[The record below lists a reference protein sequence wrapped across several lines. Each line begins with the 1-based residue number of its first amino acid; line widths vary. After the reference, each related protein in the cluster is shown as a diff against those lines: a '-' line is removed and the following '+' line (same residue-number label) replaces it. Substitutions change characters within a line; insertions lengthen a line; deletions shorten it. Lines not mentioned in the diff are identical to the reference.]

1 MVATVERVAR
11 YFGADIDQHELAQL
25 ANTGDSGTNPDEM
38 EKAFQRVT
46 GKIHLR
52 TLKHI
57 EFDGRQLERDIR
69 GYNRAAKSA
78 DKKTFDVDPDKF
90 IISPQHFW
98 SVADAPTFRDM
109 KRGQNGFKHFERKI
123 KEYVDQG
130 IPLCWTLYLGMF
142 PEKGLPQSFGGH
154 MRMIFATISSRRPGG
169 PPDLL
174 HRFVGR
180 GTREEGDAGRR
191 GLQHDDGPLL
201 DGSEPLTLSA
211 KQKPSSATFFR
222 DMKPSTALFSAA
234 LALTLPA
241 AAQKAGDKVTPEAL
255 SKLEWIQGEAPAE
268 WEAGKLY
275 VIECWATW
283 CGPCIAAIPH
293 VDELYDKYQEKGLR
307 VIGVNVW
314 EDGKDKVAE
323 FVKKKG
329 DGMSYPVAYTGKG
342 GAFETEWLKPAEV
355 SGIPHAFVVMD
366 GEVLFTTHPS
376 RLNDETIEQLLSG
389 PEGVKKVAAD
399 LREAGRER
407 EEIGKLS
414 KAFAEAARSKDTE
427 GMRAPWPGW
436 KRSLRPRRCCRAS
449 SSSSRCP
456 PRIGTGSPPCLRSQ
470 NPSRPTS

>member
-1 MVATVERVAR
+1 
-11 YFGADIDQHELAQL
+11 
-25 ANTGDSGTNPDEM
+25 
-38 EKAFQRVT
+38 
-46 GKIHLR
+46 
-52 TLKHI
+52 
-57 EFDGRQLERDIR
+57 
-69 GYNRAAKSA
+69 
-78 DKKTFDVDPDKF
+78 
-90 IISPQHFW
+90 
-98 SVADAPTFRDM
+98 
-109 KRGQNGFKHFERKI
+109 
-123 KEYVDQG
+123 
-130 IPLCWTLYLGMF
+130 
-142 PEKGLPQSFGGH
+142 
-154 MRMIFATISSRRPGG
+154 
-169 PPDLL
+169 
-174 HRFVGR
+174 
-180 GTREEGDAGRR
+180 
-191 GLQHDDGPLL
+191 
-201 DGSEPLTLSA
+201 
-211 KQKPSSATFFR
+211 
-222 DMKPSTALFSAA
+222 MKPSTALFSAA

-342 GAFETEWLKPAEV
+342 GAFETEWLKPAGV

-414 KAFAEAARSKDTE
+414 KAFSEAAREKNTD
-427 GMRAPWPGW
+427 GMKAAMAELEKIPAAKPM
-436 KRSLRPRRCCRAS
+436 LPR
-449 SSSSRCP
+449 
-456 PRIGTGSPPCLRSQ
+456 LELQ
-470 NPSRPTS
+470 

>member
-1 MVATVERVAR
+1 
-11 YFGADIDQHELAQL
+11 
-25 ANTGDSGTNPDEM
+25 
-38 EKAFQRVT
+38 
-46 GKIHLR
+46 
-52 TLKHI
+52 
-57 EFDGRQLERDIR
+57 
-69 GYNRAAKSA
+69 
-78 DKKTFDVDPDKF
+78 
-90 IISPQHFW
+90 
-98 SVADAPTFRDM
+98 M
-109 KRGQNGFKHFERKI
+109 KR
-123 KEYVDQG
+123 
-130 IPLCWTLYLGMF
+130 P
-142 PEKGLPQSFGGH
+142 
-154 MRMIFATISSRRPGG
+154 
-169 PPDLL
+169 
-174 HRFVGR
+174 
-180 GTREEGDAGRR
+180 
-191 GLQHDDGPLL
+191 
-201 DGSEPLTLSA
+201 
-211 KQKPSSATFFR
+211 
-222 DMKPSTALFSAA
+222 TALFSAA

-275 VIECWATW
+275 VLECWATW

-314 EDGKDKVAE
+314 EDGKDKVAD

-342 GAFETEWLKPAEV
+342 GAFETEWLKPAGV

-427 GMRAPWPGW
+427 GMKSAMAGLEKIPSAKAVLPRLKLQLAMFTEDWDGITTVLEESKSEPSYIMMLSMVTQRVSSEESKATPELRRKVADALAEAIDAPNSHPLLPTQLARLQWVLGDKDAAIASAEKQVEVLKSPDAGRHRIPVEPSEKLVAAMKEGNLPSEKEFFSWMSAARAAAAPVAPVTP
-436 KRSLRPRRCCRAS
+436 K
-449 SSSSRCP
+449 
-456 PRIGTGSPPCLRSQ
+456 TE
-470 NPSRPTS
+470 

>member
-1 MVATVERVAR
+1 
-11 YFGADIDQHELAQL
+11 
-25 ANTGDSGTNPDEM
+25 
-38 EKAFQRVT
+38 
-46 GKIHLR
+46 
-52 TLKHI
+52 
-57 EFDGRQLERDIR
+57 
-69 GYNRAAKSA
+69 
-78 DKKTFDVDPDKF
+78 
-90 IISPQHFW
+90 
-98 SVADAPTFRDM
+98 M
-109 KRGQNGFKHFERKI
+109 KR
-123 KEYVDQG
+123 
-130 IPLCWTLYLGMF
+130 P
-142 PEKGLPQSFGGH
+142 
-154 MRMIFATISSRRPGG
+154 
-169 PPDLL
+169 
-174 HRFVGR
+174 
-180 GTREEGDAGRR
+180 
-191 GLQHDDGPLL
+191 
-201 DGSEPLTLSA
+201 
-211 KQKPSSATFFR
+211 
-222 DMKPSTALFSAA
+222 TALFSAA

-275 VIECWATW
+275 VLECWATW

-314 EDGKDKVAE
+314 EDGKDKVAD

-427 GMRAPWPGW
+427 GMKSAMAGLEKIPSAKAVLPRLKLQLAMSTEDWDGITAVLEESKSEPSYIMMLSMVTQRVSSEESKATPELRRKVADALAEAIDAPNSHPLLPTQLARLQWVLGDKDAAIASAEKQVEVLKSPDAGRHRIPVEPSEKLVAAMKEGNLPSEKEFFSWMSAARAAAAPAAPAVP
-436 KRSLRPRRCCRAS
+436 K
-449 SSSSRCP
+449 
-456 PRIGTGSPPCLRSQ
+456 TE
-470 NPSRPTS
+470 